1 MVGSGQPSGRGLG
14 TRGLDPYPDICAL
27 VYDALAWHR
36 EELGGTVGDGAA
48 LGSPV
53 LQRGG

>member
-1 MVGSGQPSGRGLG
+1 MVGSGQPHGSGMG
-14 TRGLDPYPDICAL
+14 TRGMDPYPDVRAL

-36 EELGGTVGDGAA
+36 EKLRGTVGDGAA

-53 LQRGG
+53 LQKAG